1 MCDYKCV
8 RLISQ
13 APILKFKLMYS
24 TKNAITM
31 SLKDILGKLSDYD
44 IYAYYM
50 GKFQVGKLYNS
61 PLRSTDKIPSF
72 AVFLSRNHDLLFKD
86 HGSGQSGNAITFCKL
101 ISGVKTREE
110 LEKELLKII
119 QNDKSYK
126 ILLDIKGEEVSS
138 IEFSTL
144 INDKLTHFSSITF
157 IIGSSNGVSEN
168 IKNFVNQ
175 RISFGKIT
183 MPHGLF
189 RAVLLEQIYRSFKIL
204 NNESYHK

>member
-1 MCDYKCV
+1 MIKIICFGKLKENYLVNSVNDYFERVNKYH
-8 RLISQ
+8 
-13 APILKFKLMYS
+13 KLS
-24 TKNAITM
+24 IIE
-31 SLKDILGKLSDYD
+31 LKDSDNMND
-44 IYAYYM
+44 
-50 GKFQVGKLYNS
+50 
-61 PLRSTDKIPSF
+61 
-72 AVFLSRNHDLLFKD
+72 
-86 HGSGQSGNAITFCKL
+86 
-101 ISGVKTREE
+101 E
-110 LEKELLKII
+110 EKELLKTI

>member
-1 MCDYKCV
+1 MIKIICFGKLKENYLVAAVNDYYERVNKYHK
-8 RLISQ
+8 IS
-13 APILKFKLMYS
+13 ILE
-24 TKNAITM
+24 
-31 SLKDILGKLSDYD
+31 LKDSENIID
-44 IYAYYM
+44 
-50 GKFQVGKLYNS
+50 
-61 PLRSTDKIPSF
+61 
-72 AVFLSRNHDLLFKD
+72 
-86 HGSGQSGNAITFCKL
+86 
-101 ISGVKTREE
+101 E
-110 LEKELLKII
+110 EKELLKTI

>member
-1 MCDYKCV
+1 MIKIICFGKLKENYLVNAVNDYYERVNKYHK
-8 RLISQ
+8 IS
-13 APILKFKLMYS
+13 ILE
-24 TKNAITM
+24 
-31 SLKDILGKLSDYD
+31 LKDSDNIFD
-44 IYAYYM
+44 
-50 GKFQVGKLYNS
+50 
-61 PLRSTDKIPSF
+61 
-72 AVFLSRNHDLLFKD
+72 
-86 HGSGQSGNAITFCKL
+86 
-101 ISGVKTREE
+101 E
-110 LEKELLKII
+110 EKELLKII

-157 IIGSSNGVSEN
+157 IIGSSNGLSEN

-175 RISFGKIT
+175 KISFGKIT

-189 RAVLLEQIYRSFKIL
+189 RALLLEQVYRSFKIL

>member
-1 MCDYKCV
+1 MIKIIC
-8 RLISQ
+8 
-13 APILKFKLMYS
+13 
-24 TKNAITM
+24 
-31 SLKDILGKLSDYD
+31 LGKLKENYLVNAVNDY
-44 IYAYYM
+44 YERVNKYH
-50 GKFQVGKLYNS
+50 
-61 PLRSTDKIPSF
+61 KISI
-72 AVFLSRNHDLLFKD
+72 LELKDLENIID
-86 HGSGQSGNAITFCKL
+86 
-101 ISGVKTREE
+101 E
-110 LEKELLKII
+110 EKELLKII

-168 IKNFVNQ
+168 IKNFMNQ

>member
-1 MCDYKCV
+1 MIKIICFGKLKENYLVNAVNDYYERINKYHK
-8 RLISQ
+8 IS
-13 APILKFKLMYS
+13 ILE
-24 TKNAITM
+24 
-31 SLKDILGKLSDYD
+31 LKDSENIID
-44 IYAYYM
+44 
-50 GKFQVGKLYNS
+50 
-61 PLRSTDKIPSF
+61 
-72 AVFLSRNHDLLFKD
+72 
-86 HGSGQSGNAITFCKL
+86 
-101 ISGVKTREE
+101 E
-110 LEKELLKII
+110 EKELLKII

>member
-1 MCDYKCV
+1 MIKIICFGKLKENYLINAVNDYYERVNKYHK
-8 RLISQ
+8 IS
-13 APILKFKLMYS
+13 ILE
-24 TKNAITM
+24 
-31 SLKDILGKLSDYD
+31 LKDLENIFD
-44 IYAYYM
+44 
-50 GKFQVGKLYNS
+50 
-61 PLRSTDKIPSF
+61 
-72 AVFLSRNHDLLFKD
+72 
-86 HGSGQSGNAITFCKL
+86 
-101 ISGVKTREE
+101 E
-110 LEKELLKII
+110 EKELLKII

-183 MPHGLF
+183 MHHGLF

>member
-1 MCDYKCV
+1 MIKIICFGKLKENYLINAVNDYYERVNKYHK
-8 RLISQ
+8 IS
-13 APILKFKLMYS
+13 ILE
-24 TKNAITM
+24 
-31 SLKDILGKLSDYD
+31 LKDSDNMND
-44 IYAYYM
+44 
-50 GKFQVGKLYNS
+50 
-61 PLRSTDKIPSF
+61 
-72 AVFLSRNHDLLFKD
+72 
-86 HGSGQSGNAITFCKL
+86 
-101 ISGVKTREE
+101 E
-110 LEKELLKII
+110 EKELLKTI

-168 IKNFVNQ
+168 IKNFINQ
-175 RISFGKIT
+175 KISFGKIT

>member
-1 MCDYKCV
+1 MIKIICFGKLKENYLVNAVNDYYERVNKYHK
-8 RLISQ
+8 IS
-13 APILKFKLMYS
+13 ILE
-24 TKNAITM
+24 
-31 SLKDILGKLSDYD
+31 LKDLENIID
-44 IYAYYM
+44 
-50 GKFQVGKLYNS
+50 
-61 PLRSTDKIPSF
+61 
-72 AVFLSRNHDLLFKD
+72 
-86 HGSGQSGNAITFCKL
+86 
-101 ISGVKTREE
+101 E
-110 LEKELLKII
+110 EKELLKII

-126 ILLDIKGEEVSS
+126 ILLDIKAEEVSS

-157 IIGSSNGVSEN
+157 LIGSSNGVSEN
-168 IKNFVNQ
+168 IKNFMNQ

>member
-1 MCDYKCV
+1 MIKIICFGKLKENYLVNAVNDYYERVNKYHK
-8 RLISQ
+8 IS
-13 APILKFKLMYS
+13 ILE
-24 TKNAITM
+24 
-31 SLKDILGKLSDYD
+31 LKDLENIID
-44 IYAYYM
+44 
-50 GKFQVGKLYNS
+50 
-61 PLRSTDKIPSF
+61 
-72 AVFLSRNHDLLFKD
+72 
-86 HGSGQSGNAITFCKL
+86 
-101 ISGVKTREE
+101 E
-110 LEKELLKII
+110 EKEFLKII

>member
-1 MCDYKCV
+1 MIKIICFGKLKENYLINAVNDYFERVNKYH
-8 RLISQ
+8 
-13 APILKFKLMYS
+13 KLS
-24 TKNAITM
+24 IIE
-31 SLKDILGKLSDYD
+31 LKDSDNIID
-44 IYAYYM
+44 
-50 GKFQVGKLYNS
+50 
-61 PLRSTDKIPSF
+61 
-72 AVFLSRNHDLLFKD
+72 
-86 HGSGQSGNAITFCKL
+86 
-101 ISGVKTREE
+101 E
-110 LEKELLKII
+110 EKELLKTI

-126 ILLDIKGEEVSS
+126 ILLDIKGGEVSS

-175 RISFGKIT
+175 KISFGKIT

-189 RAVLLEQIYRSFKIL
+189 RAVLLEQVYRSFKIL

>member
-1 MCDYKCV
+1 MIKIICFGKLKENYLVTAVNDYYERVNKYHK
-8 RLISQ
+8 IS
-13 APILKFKLMYS
+13 ILE
-24 TKNAITM
+24 
-31 SLKDILGKLSDYD
+31 LKDSENIID
-44 IYAYYM
+44 
-50 GKFQVGKLYNS
+50 
-61 PLRSTDKIPSF
+61 
-72 AVFLSRNHDLLFKD
+72 
-86 HGSGQSGNAITFCKL
+86 
-101 ISGVKTREE
+101 E
-110 LEKELLKII
+110 EKELLKTI

>member
-1 MCDYKCV
+1 MIKIICFGKLKENYLVNAVNDYYERVNKYHK
-8 RLISQ
+8 IS
-13 APILKFKLMYS
+13 ILE
-24 TKNAITM
+24 
-31 SLKDILGKLSDYD
+31 LKDSENIID
-44 IYAYYM
+44 
-50 GKFQVGKLYNS
+50 
-61 PLRSTDKIPSF
+61 
-72 AVFLSRNHDLLFKD
+72 
-86 HGSGQSGNAITFCKL
+86 
-101 ISGVKTREE
+101 E
-110 LEKELLKII
+110 EKELLKII

-175 RISFGKIT
+175 KISFGKIT

-189 RAVLLEQIYRSFKIL
+189 RAVLLEQVYRSFKIL

>member
-1 MCDYKCV
+1 MIKIICFGKLKENYLINAVNDYYERVNKYHK
-8 RLISQ
+8 IS
-13 APILKFKLMYS
+13 ILE
-24 TKNAITM
+24 
-31 SLKDILGKLSDYD
+31 LKDSENIID
-44 IYAYYM
+44 
-50 GKFQVGKLYNS
+50 
-61 PLRSTDKIPSF
+61 
-72 AVFLSRNHDLLFKD
+72 
-86 HGSGQSGNAITFCKL
+86 
-101 ISGVKTREE
+101 E
-110 LEKELLKII
+110 EKELLKII

>member
-1 MCDYKCV
+1 MIKIICFGKLKENYLINAVNDYFERINKYHK
-8 RLISQ
+8 IS
-13 APILKFKLMYS
+13 ILE
-24 TKNAITM
+24 
-31 SLKDILGKLSDYD
+31 LKDSENIFD
-44 IYAYYM
+44 
-50 GKFQVGKLYNS
+50 
-61 PLRSTDKIPSF
+61 
-72 AVFLSRNHDLLFKD
+72 
-86 HGSGQSGNAITFCKL
+86 
-101 ISGVKTREE
+101 E
-110 LEKELLKII
+110 EKELLKII

-126 ILLDIKGEEVSS
+126 ILLDINGEEVSS

>member
-1 MCDYKCV
+1 MIKIICFGKLKENYLINAVNDYFERINKYHK
-8 RLISQ
+8 IS
-13 APILKFKLMYS
+13 ILE
-24 TKNAITM
+24 
-31 SLKDILGKLSDYD
+31 LKDFENI
-44 IYAYYM
+44 
-50 GKFQVGKLYNS
+50 FV
-61 PLRSTDKIPSF
+61 
-72 AVFLSRNHDLLFKD
+72 
-86 HGSGQSGNAITFCKL
+86 
-101 ISGVKTREE
+101 E
-110 LEKELLKII
+110 EKELLKII

>member
-1 MCDYKCV
+1 MIKIICFGKLKENYLVNAVNDYYERVNKYHK
-8 RLISQ
+8 IS
-13 APILKFKLMYS
+13 ILE
-24 TKNAITM
+24 
-31 SLKDILGKLSDYD
+31 LKDSENIFD
-44 IYAYYM
+44 
-50 GKFQVGKLYNS
+50 
-61 PLRSTDKIPSF
+61 
-72 AVFLSRNHDLLFKD
+72 
-86 HGSGQSGNAITFCKL
+86 
-101 ISGVKTREE
+101 E
-110 LEKELLKII
+110 EKELLKTI

>member
-1 MCDYKCV
+1 MIKIICFGKLKENYLINAVNDYFERINKYHK
-8 RLISQ
+8 IS
-13 APILKFKLMYS
+13 ILE
-24 TKNAITM
+24 
-31 SLKDILGKLSDYD
+31 LKDSENIID
-44 IYAYYM
+44 
-50 GKFQVGKLYNS
+50 
-61 PLRSTDKIPSF
+61 
-72 AVFLSRNHDLLFKD
+72 
-86 HGSGQSGNAITFCKL
+86 
-101 ISGVKTREE
+101 E
-110 LEKELLKII
+110 EKELLKII

-138 IEFSTL
+138 IEISTL

-168 IKNFVNQ
+168 IKNFMNQ

>member
-1 MCDYKCV
+1 MIKIICFGKLKENYLINAVNDYYERVNKYHK
-8 RLISQ
+8 IS
-13 APILKFKLMYS
+13 ILE
-24 TKNAITM
+24 
-31 SLKDILGKLSDYD
+31 LKDLENIFD
-44 IYAYYM
+44 
-50 GKFQVGKLYNS
+50 
-61 PLRSTDKIPSF
+61 
-72 AVFLSRNHDLLFKD
+72 
-86 HGSGQSGNAITFCKL
+86 
-101 ISGVKTREE
+101 E
-110 LEKELLKII
+110 EKELLKII

-168 IKNFVNQ
+168 IKNFMNQ

>member
-1 MCDYKCV
+1 MIKIICFGKLKENYLINAVNDYFERINKYHK
-8 RLISQ
+8 IS
-13 APILKFKLMYS
+13 ILE
-24 TKNAITM
+24 
-31 SLKDILGKLSDYD
+31 LKDSENIID
-44 IYAYYM
+44 
-50 GKFQVGKLYNS
+50 
-61 PLRSTDKIPSF
+61 
-72 AVFLSRNHDLLFKD
+72 
-86 HGSGQSGNAITFCKL
+86 
-101 ISGVKTREE
+101 E
-110 LEKELLKII
+110 EKEFLKII

-138 IEFSTL
+138 IEFSSL

>member
-1 MCDYKCV
+1 MIKIICFGKLKENY
-8 RLISQ
+8 LI
-13 APILKFKLMYS
+13 
-24 TKNAITM
+24 NAINDYFERVNKYHKL
-31 SLKDILGKLSDYD
+31 SIIELKDSDNIID
-44 IYAYYM
+44 
-50 GKFQVGKLYNS
+50 
-61 PLRSTDKIPSF
+61 
-72 AVFLSRNHDLLFKD
+72 
-86 HGSGQSGNAITFCKL
+86 
-101 ISGVKTREE
+101 E
-110 LEKELLKII
+110 EKELLKTI

-168 IKNFVNQ
+168 IKNFMNQ
-175 RISFGKIT
+175 KISFGKIT

>member
-1 MCDYKCV
+1 MIKIICFGKLKENYLVNAVNDYFERINKYHK
-8 RLISQ
+8 IS
-13 APILKFKLMYS
+13 ILE
-24 TKNAITM
+24 
-31 SLKDILGKLSDYD
+31 LKDSENIFD
-44 IYAYYM
+44 
-50 GKFQVGKLYNS
+50 
-61 PLRSTDKIPSF
+61 
-72 AVFLSRNHDLLFKD
+72 
-86 HGSGQSGNAITFCKL
+86 
-101 ISGVKTREE
+101 E
-110 LEKELLKII
+110 EKELLKII

-138 IEFSTL
+138 IEISTL

-168 IKNFVNQ
+168 IKNFMNQ

>member
-1 MCDYKCV
+1 MIKIICFGKLKENYLINAVNDYFERVNKYH
-8 RLISQ
+8 
-13 APILKFKLMYS
+13 KLS
-24 TKNAITM
+24 IIE
-31 SLKDILGKLSDYD
+31 LKDSDNIID
-44 IYAYYM
+44 
-50 GKFQVGKLYNS
+50 
-61 PLRSTDKIPSF
+61 
-72 AVFLSRNHDLLFKD
+72 
-86 HGSGQSGNAITFCKL
+86 
-101 ISGVKTREE
+101 E
-110 LEKELLKII
+110 EKELLKII

>member
-1 MCDYKCV
+1 MIKIICFGKLKENYLINAVNDYFERINKYHK
-8 RLISQ
+8 IS
-13 APILKFKLMYS
+13 ILE
-24 TKNAITM
+24 
-31 SLKDILGKLSDYD
+31 LKDSENIID
-44 IYAYYM
+44 
-50 GKFQVGKLYNS
+50 
-61 PLRSTDKIPSF
+61 
-72 AVFLSRNHDLLFKD
+72 
-86 HGSGQSGNAITFCKL
+86 
-101 ISGVKTREE
+101 E
-110 LEKELLKII
+110 EKELLKII

-157 IIGSSNGVSEN
+157 IIGSSHGVSEN

-175 RISFGKIT
+175 KISFGKIT

>member
-1 MCDYKCV
+1 MIKIICFGKLKENYLINAVNDYFERINKYHK
-8 RLISQ
+8 IS
-13 APILKFKLMYS
+13 ILE
-24 TKNAITM
+24 
-31 SLKDILGKLSDYD
+31 LKDSENIFD
-44 IYAYYM
+44 
-50 GKFQVGKLYNS
+50 
-61 PLRSTDKIPSF
+61 
-72 AVFLSRNHDLLFKD
+72 
-86 HGSGQSGNAITFCKL
+86 
-101 ISGVKTREE
+101 E
-110 LEKELLKII
+110 EKELLKII

-138 IEFSTL
+138 IEISTL

-168 IKNFVNQ
+168 IKNFMNQ
-175 RISFGKIT
+175 MISFGKIT

>member
-1 MCDYKCV
+1 MIKIICFGKLKENYLINAVNDYYERVNKYHK
-8 RLISQ
+8 IS
-13 APILKFKLMYS
+13 ILE
-24 TKNAITM
+24 
-31 SLKDILGKLSDYD
+31 LKDSDNIID
-44 IYAYYM
+44 
-50 GKFQVGKLYNS
+50 
-61 PLRSTDKIPSF
+61 
-72 AVFLSRNHDLLFKD
+72 
-86 HGSGQSGNAITFCKL
+86 
-101 ISGVKTREE
+101 E
-110 LEKELLKII
+110 EKELLKTI

>member
-1 MCDYKCV
+1 MIKIVCFGKLKENYLINAVNDYFERINKYHK
-8 RLISQ
+8 IS
-13 APILKFKLMYS
+13 ILE
-24 TKNAITM
+24 
-31 SLKDILGKLSDYD
+31 LKDSENIFD
-44 IYAYYM
+44 
-50 GKFQVGKLYNS
+50 
-61 PLRSTDKIPSF
+61 
-72 AVFLSRNHDLLFKD
+72 
-86 HGSGQSGNAITFCKL
+86 
-101 ISGVKTREE
+101 E
-110 LEKELLKII
+110 EKELLKII

>member
-1 MCDYKCV
+1 MIKIICFGKLKENYLINAVNDYFERINKYHK
-8 RLISQ
+8 IS
-13 APILKFKLMYS
+13 ILE
-24 TKNAITM
+24 
-31 SLKDILGKLSDYD
+31 LKDSENIID
-44 IYAYYM
+44 
-50 GKFQVGKLYNS
+50 
-61 PLRSTDKIPSF
+61 
-72 AVFLSRNHDLLFKD
+72 
-86 HGSGQSGNAITFCKL
+86 
-101 ISGVKTREE
+101 E
-110 LEKELLKII
+110 EKELLKII

-168 IKNFVNQ
+168 IKSFMNQ
-175 RISFGKIT
+175 KISFGKIT

>member
-1 MCDYKCV
+1 MIKIICFGKLKENYLINAVNDYFERINKYHK
-8 RLISQ
+8 IS
-13 APILKFKLMYS
+13 ILE
-24 TKNAITM
+24 
-31 SLKDILGKLSDYD
+31 LKDTENLVDD
-44 IYAYYM
+44 
-50 GKFQVGKLYNS
+50 
-61 PLRSTDKIPSF
+61 
-72 AVFLSRNHDLLFKD
+72 
-86 HGSGQSGNAITFCKL
+86 
-101 ISGVKTREE
+101 
-110 LEKELLKII
+110 EKELLKII

>member
-1 MCDYKCV
+1 MIKIICFGKLKENYLVNAVNDYFERINKYHK
-8 RLISQ
+8 IS
-13 APILKFKLMYS
+13 ILE
-24 TKNAITM
+24 
-31 SLKDILGKLSDYD
+31 LKDSENIID
-44 IYAYYM
+44 
-50 GKFQVGKLYNS
+50 
-61 PLRSTDKIPSF
+61 
-72 AVFLSRNHDLLFKD
+72 
-86 HGSGQSGNAITFCKL
+86 
-101 ISGVKTREE
+101 E
-110 LEKELLKII
+110 EKELLKII

-126 ILLDIKGEEVSS
+126 ILLDINGEEVTSTKL
-138 IEFSTL
+138 STL

-168 IKNFVNQ
+168 IKSFVNQ

>member
-1 MCDYKCV
+1 MIKIICFGKLKENYLINAVNDYYERINKYHK
-8 RLISQ
+8 IS
-13 APILKFKLMYS
+13 ILE
-24 TKNAITM
+24 
-31 SLKDILGKLSDYD
+31 LKDSENIIDE
-44 IYAYYM
+44 A
-50 GKFQVGKLYNS
+50 
-61 PLRSTDKIPSF
+61 
-72 AVFLSRNHDLLFKD
+72 
-86 HGSGQSGNAITFCKL
+86 
-101 ISGVKTREE
+101 
-110 LEKELLKII
+110 KELLKII

-126 ILLDIKGEEVSS
+126 ILLDIKGGEVSS
-138 IEFSTL
+138 IEFSTI

-168 IKNFVNQ
+168 IKNFMNQ

>member
-1 MCDYKCV
+1 MIKIICFGKLKENYLINAVNDYFERINKYHK
-8 RLISQ
+8 IS
-13 APILKFKLMYS
+13 ILE
-24 TKNAITM
+24 
-31 SLKDILGKLSDYD
+31 LKDSENIID
-44 IYAYYM
+44 
-50 GKFQVGKLYNS
+50 
-61 PLRSTDKIPSF
+61 
-72 AVFLSRNHDLLFKD
+72 
-86 HGSGQSGNAITFCKL
+86 
-101 ISGVKTREE
+101 E
-110 LEKELLKII
+110 EKELLKII

-168 IKNFVNQ
+168 IKNFMNQ
-175 RISFGKIT
+175 KISFGKIT